1 MLYTQENGWKDLDR
15 QQRQDIIDFCEP
27 YKEFLDKGKTEREFI
42 LESLKL
48 AEEKGF
54 EDALAKAELNPGDKV
69 WFNLRDKNLVLA
81 VIGEEPLANG
91 ADFVVSHVDSPRLD
105 LKQKPLYEDSEFA
118 LLKTHYYGGVKKYQ
132 WASRPLALHGV
143 VILKSGAKVNIT
155 IGEDDN
161 DPVFVIPDLLPHLDH
176 KVQRERKASEV
187 LKGSE
192 MHVLVGSIPCEF
204 NNEEIKDEVKYN
216 VLQKLNYMYD
226 MTEDDFI
233 SAEFELVPAAK
244 ARDIGLDRGLV
255 GSYGHDDR
263 ICAWTSV
270 KAITDMNHTPK
281 RTAICF
287 LVDKEEIGSNGS
299 TGLQSRYIEHFM
311 EELAVRIPSSKHDR
325 HAVRRSFWNS
335 RALSSDVNAGLN
347 PLFKQVHDQQNVSK
361 LGYGI
366 VLTKYTGARGKAGS
380 NDADAEFIG
389 ELRAMFDA
397 ENIKWQTG
405 MLGEVDEGGG
415 GTVAMLLAQ
424 YGIRT
429 IDAGAALL
437 SMHSPMEVASKYDIH
452 EIYKAYK
459 VFFS

>member
-1 MLYTQENGWKDLDR
+1 MLYTQENGWKSLNR
-15 QQRQDIIDFCEP
+15 QQRQEIIDFCEP
-27 YKEFLDKGKTEREFI
+27 YKTFLDKGKTEREFV
-42 LESLKL
+42 LESQKL
-48 AEEKGF
+48 AEENGF
-54 EDALAKAELNPGDKV
+54 EDALSKSSLNPGDKV

-81 VIGEEPLANG
+81 VIGQEPLTNG

-118 LLKTHYYGGVKKYQ
+118 LLKTHYYGGIKKYQ

-143 VILKSGAKVNIT
+143 VALKSGAKVTIT
-155 IGEDDN
+155 IGEDDS

-204 NNEEIKDEVKYN
+204 NNQEIKDEVKYN
-216 VLQKLNYMYD
+216 VLQKLNYKYD
-226 MTEDDFI
+226 MTEEDFI

-244 ARDIGLDRGLV
+244 ARDIGLDRGLI

-270 KAITDMNHTPK
+270 KAITDMSHTPE

-311 EELAVRIPSSKHDR
+311 EELAARIPSSRDDR

-347 PLFKQVHDQQNVSK
+347 PLFKQVHDEQNASK

-366 VLTKYTGARGKAGS
+366 VLTKYTGSRGKAGS

-389 ELRAMFDA
+389 ELRAMFDNA
-397 ENIKWQTG
+397 EIKWQTG

-424 YGIRT
+424 HGIRT

-437 SMHSPMEVASKYDIH
+437 SMHSPMEVASKYDVH

-459 VFFS
+459 VFFA